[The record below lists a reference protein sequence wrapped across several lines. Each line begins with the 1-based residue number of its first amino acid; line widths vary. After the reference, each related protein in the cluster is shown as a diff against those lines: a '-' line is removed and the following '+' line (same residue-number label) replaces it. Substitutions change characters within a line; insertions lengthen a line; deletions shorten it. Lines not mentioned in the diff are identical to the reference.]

1 MSAAAARAERMMAR
15 AISAARRC
23 RPSPNPRVGAVIAKG
38 DEVLAVGA
46 HRCAGEA
53 HAEIVALA
61 TAGARARGADLYV
74 TLEPCNHFGLTPPCA
89 EAIVAAGIRRVT
101 FGCADPNPHVRGGGI
116 ELLRRAG
123 VEVRSGVLLAEAEA
137 LVEDFAKSVT
147 TGLPFVTLKLAQT
160 LDGRIATRTGDTRW
174 VTGPAARKQAH
185 RLRRE
190 HDAVLVG
197 IGTVLADD
205 PALTVRLVRG
215 KSPRR
220 VIVDSHLR
228 TPPKAAALRGGALVL
243 CAEAPPR
250 RRALLEKA
258 GAEIVLCPGRG
269 GRVDLKKGLAT
280 LAKHGVL
287 AVLAEGGGEIAG
299 SLLAAGLVDRVVLFV
314 SPRLV
319 GGNDAVPAIGGDGVG
334 RLADAWGL
342 EGVRVGRVGE
352 DLRIE
357 GRLRPQR

>member
-1 MSAAAARAERMMAR
+1 MTGLAERMMAR
-15 AISAARRC
+15 ALTAARRH

-38 DEVLAVGA
+38 DEVIAVGA
-46 HRCAGEA
+46 HRCAGTE
-53 HAEIVALA
+53 HAEMVALA
-61 TAGARARGADLYV
+61 AAGPRAKGADLYV

-101 FGCADPNPHVRGGGI
+101 FGCLDPNPRVRGGGI

-123 VEVRSGVLLAEAEA
+123 IQVIGGVRGDEAEV
-137 LVEDFAKSVT
+137 LVEDFRKTVT
-147 TGLPFVTLKLAQT
+147 TGQPFVTLKLAQT
-160 LDGRIATRTGDTRW
+160 LDGRLATRTGDTKW
-174 VTGPAARKQAH
+174 VTGPEARAQAH

-215 KSPRR
+215 KSPKR

-228 TPPKAAALRGGALVL
+228 TPPKAAALKGGALVL
-243 CAEAPPR
+243 CADAPAR
-250 RRALLEKA
+250 RRAALENA
-258 GAEIVLCPGRG
+258 GAEIVVVPGRD
-269 GRVDLKKGLAT
+269 GRVDLKKGMRA
-280 LAKHGVL
+280 LAKRGVL

-299 SLLAAGLVDRVVLFV
+299 ALLGAGLVDHVVLFV

-319 GGNDAVPAIGGDGVG
+319 GGRGAVPSIGGEGVA
-334 RLADAWGL
+334 RLAQAFRV
-342 EGVRVGRVGE
+342 ESVRVGRVGD

-357 GRLRPQR
+357 GRVSRAR